1 MEKLIN
7 LIKES
12 FEGADGKISSK
23 KIVLFLFTFVFM
35 FLSGIYGYIIIN
47 CKSTPSGFIE
57 IYAIIVS
64 SLLIQIGV
72 NVAYNGIITKF
83 LSNNKGTIKTKTK

>member
-1 MEKLIN
+1 MVKFIN
-7 LIKES
+7 LVKES

-23 KIVLFLFTFVFM
+23 KIVLFLFTVVFM
-35 FLSGIYGYIIIN
+35 FLSGVYGYILIN

-83 LSNNKGTIKTKTK
+83 LSNKKETNKTKTK